1 MDFLYALYQFL
12 FKKKR
17 DWSVKYWWKRIKHL
31 LDMLLHVNMM
41 RTTYMELKAL
51 DVVTDEKLSQ
61 ITQRMISGDYCGKNF
76 TLTEKLNTVLYHYRI
91 INQLF
96 LDTFLPTSNDQIV
109 LWQNKSTLHRYE
121 IRLAGSDHPT
131 EGEISLLF
139 FMNDLAIYTIS
150 FTFVQGKLLRKMTAS
165 GSDGIL
171 VARVQGLKDSK
182 SLVHTSS
189 KEHFQSYPT
198 FLLYA
203 ALQGI
208 AKAMRRQFIIG
219 ICADASL
226 NFNKDQQ
233 SYYGAYN
240 AFWEKL
246 GGHRLSENYFEL
258 PATLCAKSLKD
269 VSAHHRKRA
278 LNRHQLKQ
286 NIADEA
292 AATMALYLVNQGD

>member
-17 DWSVKYWWKRIKHL
+17 DWSAKYWWKRIKHL

-41 RTTYMELKAL
+41 RTTYIQLKAL

-91 INQLF
+91 INQSF
-96 LDTFLPTSNDQIV
+96 LDKFMPASNDQIV
-109 LWQNKSTLHRYE
+109 LWQNESTLHRYE
-121 IRLAGSDHPT
+121 IRLAASDHPT

-139 FMNDLAIYTIS
+139 CMNDLAVYTIS
-150 FTFVQGKLLRKMTAS
+150 FTFVQGKLIDKKAVS
-165 GSDGIL
+165 SSDGIF

-203 ALQGI
+203 ALQGV
-208 AKAMRRQFIIG
+208 AKAMHRQFIIG

-233 SYYGAYN
+233 SYYGAYDS
-240 AFWEKL
+240 FWEKL
-246 GGHRLSENYFEL
+246 GGRRLSKSYFEL
-258 PATLCAKSLKD
+258 PIRLNDLEPEKLAG
-269 VSAHHRKRA
+269 HHRKRA
-278 LNRHQLKQ
+278 INRHQLKQ
-286 NIADEA
+286 NIVGEA
-292 AATMALYLVNQGD
+292 AATIALYLVNQED